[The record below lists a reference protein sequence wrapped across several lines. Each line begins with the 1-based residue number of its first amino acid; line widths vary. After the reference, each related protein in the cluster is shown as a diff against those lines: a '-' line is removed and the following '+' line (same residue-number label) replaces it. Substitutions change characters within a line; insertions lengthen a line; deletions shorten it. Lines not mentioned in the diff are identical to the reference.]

1 MTSGPDGIRA
11 RPPHQ
16 GQEKVSGTGQEKV
29 SGTVIVKARSAA
41 RADSGGQVQFLDH
54 SLGPVF

>member
-16 GQEKVSGTGQEKV
+16 VFGLKW
-29 SGTVIVKARSAA
+29 ARDTF
-41 RADSGGQVQFLDH
+41 RFIGVQVLPFCHQLNFIH
-54 SLGPVF
+54 ASLLIGYSLLPC